1 MAKKKTTSKRRA
13 APPTKAERAAELR
26 REAARL
32 EGDEDDDEDDDDE
45 EEERDRHPLTLA
57 EKGQV
62 VSRAIERGL
71 DMLGSLG
78 KMIVSDETTPN
89 QKGDSLPFQRHAG
102 HVRGVKLD
110 GQGRV
115 KEVDFQPEEW
125 PPRRE
130 GF

>member
-1 MAKKKTTSKRRA
+1 MAKKKASKRKPASR
-13 APPTKAERAAELR
+13 PQSNAERAAELR

-32 EGDEDDDEDDDDE
+32 EGDEDEDE
-45 EEERDRHPLTLA
+45 PNYGIALA

-62 VSRAIERGL
+62 VTRAIERGL

-78 KMIVSDETTPN
+78 KLMVGDKTTPN
-89 QKGDSLPFQRHAG
+89 ENGDSVSFARHAG
-102 HVRGVKLD
+102 HVRNVRLD
-110 GQGRV
+110 GKGRV

>member
-1 MAKKKTTSKRRA
+1 MAKKKATKRKPA
-13 APPTKAERAAELR
+13 ARPPSNAERAAELR
-26 REAARL
+26 REAERL
-32 EGDEDDDEDDDDE
+32 EGDEDGDEGE
-45 EEERDRHPLTLA
+45 PNYGITLA

-62 VSRAIERGL
+62 VTRAIERGL

-78 KMIVSDETTPN
+78 KLMVGDKTTPN
-89 QKGDSLPFQRHAG
+89 ENGDSVSFARHAG
-102 HVRGVKLD
+102 HVRNVRLD
-110 GQGRV
+110 GKGRV

>member
-1 MAKKKTTSKRRA
+1 VAKKKATKRKPA
-13 APPTKAERAAELR
+13 ARPPSNAERAAELR
-26 REAARL
+26 REAERL
-32 EGDEDDDEDDDDE
+32 EGDEDGDEGE
-45 EEERDRHPLTLA
+45 PNYGITLA

-62 VSRAIERGL
+62 VTRAIERGL

-78 KMIVSDETTPN
+78 KLMVGDKTTPN
-89 QKGDSLPFQRHAG
+89 ENGDSVSFARHAG
-102 HVRGVKLD
+102 HVRNVRLD
-110 GQGRV
+110 GKGRV

>member
-1 MAKKKTTSKRRA
+1 VAKKKATKRKPA
-13 APPTKAERAAELR
+13 ARPPSNAERAAELR

-32 EGDEDDDEDDDDE
+32 EDDEDEDE
-45 EEERDRHPLTLA
+45 DEPNYGITLA

-62 VSRAIERGL
+62 VTRAIERGL

-78 KMIVSDETTPN
+78 KLMVGDKTTPN
-89 QKGDSLPFQRHAG
+89 EKGDSVSFARHAG
-102 HVRGVKLD
+102 HVRNVRID

-125 PPRRE
+125 PPRKE